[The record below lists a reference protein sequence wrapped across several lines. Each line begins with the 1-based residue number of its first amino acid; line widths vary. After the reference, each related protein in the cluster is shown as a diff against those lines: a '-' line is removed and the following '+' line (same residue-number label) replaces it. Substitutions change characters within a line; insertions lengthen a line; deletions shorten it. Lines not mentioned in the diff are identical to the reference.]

1 AYTELDGAGLL
12 TARVAG
18 ALWWDRSVG
27 AEQLTFLIDRRERA
41 RGARFSAPAVK
52 IMLDGVCETGTAAML
67 ADYLHDG
74 APDGNRGMF
83 FVDPD
88 RLAEYASALDA
99 AGFGI
104 HLHALG
110 DAAVRVALDALEV
123 ARKAN
128 GPSDNRHH
136 LAHLQVVDPTD
147 VPRFA
152 RL

>member
-1 AYTELDGAGLL
+1 PAPSADDLKRALLTGQAHLHALGITGWQDAIVGDSPLMPDFFDAYTELDGAGLL

-88 RLAEYASALDA
+88 RLAEYARALDA

-104 HLHALG
+104 H
-110 DAAVRVALDALEV
+110 
-123 ARKAN
+123 
-128 GPSDNRHH
+128 
-136 LAHLQVVDPTD
+136 
-147 VPRFA
+147 
-152 RL
+152 